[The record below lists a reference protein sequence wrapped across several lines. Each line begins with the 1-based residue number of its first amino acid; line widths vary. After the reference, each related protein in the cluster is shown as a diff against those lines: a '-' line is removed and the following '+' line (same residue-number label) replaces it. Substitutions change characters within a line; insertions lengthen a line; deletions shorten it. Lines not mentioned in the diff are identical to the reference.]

1 MNMLSK
7 LSAVLCALM
16 LSFPCFAYVG
26 PGAGLGAIGALIALI
41 AALGY
46 TFWGLVWYPLR
57 HLIFKLSKRRAKDTV
72 EENEPEQV
80 NSAARPKLDD
90 END

>member
-7 LSAVLCALM
+7 ISAALCTLM

-46 TFWGLVWYPLR
+46 TFWGLLWYPLK
-57 HLIFKLSKRRAKDTV
+57 HLICKLGKRRAKNTL
-72 EENEPEQV
+72 EENEQEQV
-80 NSAARPKLDD
+80 NAASRSGSEHEK
-90 END
+90 